1 MTKTQVTTHKQ
12 KIVFPFFFFLPF
24 DYMRYGL
31 HVVDL
36 AEVYVLYIF
45 VTGALHHLDLEFL
58 SLSLPFPSFFSRSG
72 VRDQVFES

>member
-1 MTKTQVTTHKQ
+1 
-12 KIVFPFFFFLPF
+12 
-24 DYMRYGL
+24 MRYGL

-58 SLSLPFPSFFSRSG
+58 SLSLFPSHLFSLE
-72 VRDQVFES
+72 VV

>member
-1 MTKTQVTTHKQ
+1 
-12 KIVFPFFFFLPF
+12 
-24 DYMRYGL
+24 MRYGL

-58 SLSLPFPSFFSRSG
+58 SLSKWCKRPSFRELI
-72 VRDQVFES
+72 ESEKKNACLRVEYHHNVIVGG